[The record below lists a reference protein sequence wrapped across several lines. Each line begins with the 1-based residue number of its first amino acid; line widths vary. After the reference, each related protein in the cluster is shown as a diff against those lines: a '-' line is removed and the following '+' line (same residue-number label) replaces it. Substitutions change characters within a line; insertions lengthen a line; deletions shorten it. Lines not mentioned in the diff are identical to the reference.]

1 MSLPPLPLRANP
13 SRDGERSGAQGDG
26 HNAGPTRRTVF
37 RFDVLIA
44 RSRYVAAIAVV
55 LAQWCAPVRADDGV
69 GVVQKRFMVLPEYTT
84 IGGQTIR
91 DVRFGYETYGTLNAQ
106 GDNAVFV
113 AHFFT
118 GTSHAAGRYR
128 AEDRRVGYWD
138 SIIGPGRAIDT
149 SKYFVISADT
159 LVNVTRNAG
168 AITTGPSSVNPL
180 TGQTYGASFPTLRAR
195 DFVRV
200 HRALIDALGVTR
212 LQLVIGASAGAI
224 QSMEWAA
231 AYPELV
237 ERVGHVTGP
246 GLAIQEPLA
255 RIFDIW
261 MRLPQPRRTESAP
274 KQSANQAAMRT
285 GLFTPVVPFGTGELE
300 DPFAGRFVR
309 TQADRSPAELVPNL
323 INIEGLLKRSGVA
336 SALAYDV
343 TALAWS
349 ARAYQLYNLEAEVGR
364 IKAKVLFVPA
374 KNDGLFAPAMSHRA
388 AERLRAQG
396 NEVHVVEIDGGN
408 GHHDGVVSIR
418 HAADAI
424 RAFLAL

>member
-1 MSLPPLPLRANP
+1 MPARLRIVAC
-13 SRDGERSGAQGDG
+13 
-26 HNAGPTRRTVF
+26 VF
-37 RFDVLIA
+37 ALL
-44 RSRYVAAIAVV
+44 AIAV
-55 LAQWCAPVRADDGV
+55 RADEGV
-69 GVVQKRFMVLPEYTT
+69 GVVQKRFIVLPEYTT
-84 IGGQTIR
+84 VGGQTMR
-91 DVRFGYETYGTLNAQ
+91 DVRFGYETYGKLSAQ

-149 SKYFVISADT
+149 SRYFVISADT

-180 TGQTYGASFPTLRAR
+180 TGQAYGTNFPLLRPR

-200 HRALIDALGVTR
+200 HRALVDALGVTR

-231 AYPELV
+231 AYPDLV

-246 GLAIQEPLA
+246 GLAIQEPLS

-261 MRLPQPRRTESAP
+261 MRGPLQRRSGSAP
-274 KQSANQAAMRT
+274 KSGSEAASPSVALNQLARLASAERT
-285 GLFTPVVPFGTGELE
+285 FGRGGLAGEPGLI
-300 DPFAGRFVR
+300 R
-309 TQADRSPAELVPNL
+309 TQAERSPTEIIPNL
-323 INIEGLLKRSGVA
+323 PNIDAFLKRSGIGN
-336 SALAYDV
+336 ALAYDV
-343 TALAWS
+343 SALAWS
-349 ARAYQLYNLEAEVGR
+349 ARAYQLYNLEPEVAR

-374 KNDGLFAPAMSHRA
+374 KSDGLFAPAMSLSA

-396 NEVHVVEIDGGN
+396 NEVHVFEIDGGN

-418 HAADAI
+418 LAADAI

>member
-1 MSLPPLPLRANP
+1 MLARL
-13 SRDGERSGAQGDG
+13 GA
-26 HNAGPTRRTVF
+26 
-37 RFDVLIA
+37 I
-44 RSRYVAAIAVV
+44 AIAVV
-55 LAQWCAPVRADDGV
+55 LAQIALCARADDGV
-69 GVVQKRFMVLPEYTT
+69 GVVQKRVMILPEYTT
-84 IGGQTIR
+84 LGGQAIR

-149 SKYFVISADT
+149 SRYFVISADT

-180 TGQTYGASFPTLRAR
+180 TGQAYGASFPTLRPR

-200 HRALIDALGVTR
+200 HRALIDALGVTK

-231 AYPELV
+231 AYPEMV

-261 MRLPQPRRTESAP
+261 MRPPQLRRLEGAQ
-274 KQSANQAAMRT
+274 KQSSSMTVAPSVAAAQPAMLERA
-285 GLFTPVVPFGTGELE
+285 GLHGDGSNS
-300 DPFAGRFVR
+300 GRMMR
-309 TQADRSPAELVPNL
+309 TQAERAPAEIVPKL
-323 INIEGLLKRSGVA
+323 FNIEELLKRAGIVN
-336 SALAYDV
+336 ALAYDLS
-343 TALAWS
+343 ALAWS
-349 ARAYQLYNLEAEVGR
+349 ARAYQLYNLESEVAR
-364 IKAKVLFVPA
+364 IKAKVLFVPS
-374 KNDGLFAPAMSHRA
+374 KRDGLFAPAMSTQA

-396 NEVHVVEIDGGN
+396 NEVHVFEIDGGN
-408 GHHDGVVSIR
+408 GHNDGVVSIR
-418 HAADAI
+418 QAADAI